1 MNIPR
6 WLPII
11 ATTLVTLT
19 IAKAA
24 PDATSFGGNQTELLG
39 EQLAR
44 SSVSN
49 VQFNAGAFTL
59 TDHTPSVR
67 EAGLAKGQAFRTGWF
82 ETPPMAVAGFDRAV
96 VTWTATT
103 PKGTWLKLEMRAR
116 IDGRW
121 TARSPLALWSSDPSF
136 WSRSYPAKAN
146 ADGRINVDTLELKRF
161 ADALQVRVWLASS
174 LPTSGLPTSGL
185 PTSTATAWSPS
196 VRGLNALTFDSSM
209 RGMATGNA
217 LRSPTWGKELPVPLR
232 SQMIYPNSG
241 PLKGGEVWCSPTS
254 LTMVLEYWGNKLGQQ
269 LADPVPLATRRVW
282 DAAYAGGG
290 NWAFNMAYVA
300 NKGLKANVI
309 RLSGLAQAEE
319 WIESGVPLVLS
330 IGWRKGEL
338 EGAPIAS
345 SQGHILVLR
354 GFTKEG
360 DPIMNEPAQPS
371 DARVRTVYRRAQLE
385 RLWLEHSGGIAY
397 LVQPN

>member
-1 MNIPR
+1 MSIPR

-11 ATTLVTLT
+11 AVTLVTLS

-59 TDHTPSVR
+59 TDHAPSVR
-67 EAGLAKGQAFRTGWF
+67 EPGMAKGQAFRTGWF
-82 ETPPMAVAGFDRAV
+82 ETPPSSVAGFDRAV
-96 VTWTATT
+96 VTWTANT
-103 PKGTWLKLEMRAR
+103 PKGIWLKLEVRAR

-121 TARSPLALWSSDPSF
+121 TARSPLALWSSDPNF
-136 WSRSYPAKAN
+136 WSRSYPANAN
-146 ADGRINVDTLELKRF
+146 ADGRVNVDTLELKRF

-174 LPTSGLPTSGL
+174 LPA
-185 PTSTATAWSPS
+185 STATAWSPS

-209 RGMATGNA
+209 RGVATGNA
-217 LRSPTWGKELPVPLR
+217 LRSPTWGKELPVPMR

-254 LTMVLEYWGNKLGQQ
+254 LTMVLEYWGNKLGQR

-300 NKGLKANVI
+300 SKGLKANVI
-309 RLSGLAQAEE
+309 RLGGLAQAEE

-354 GFTKEG
+354 GFTKDG
-360 DPIMNEPAQPS
+360 DPILNEPAQPS

-397 LVQPN
+397 LILPGVQ